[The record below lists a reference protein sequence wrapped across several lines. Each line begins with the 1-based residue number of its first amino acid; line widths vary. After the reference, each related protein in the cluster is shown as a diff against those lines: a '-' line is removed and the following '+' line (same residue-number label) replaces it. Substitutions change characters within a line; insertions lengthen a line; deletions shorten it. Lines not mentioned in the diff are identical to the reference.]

1 MRAPTPEIMRDIST
15 RLPLSEHGER
25 PRGSALDT
33 LRGRAA
39 GGGEHCIVHEYSSQ
53 HFDIFSREQKPTT
66 SAWVMCWSDLM
77 MTMFIMFAALYI
89 FAVPTIQVKAVQD
102 LPPFSM
108 TGVAASMSPVATPG
122 SILERIHDRLRD
134 RIEQAGLGGI
144 VSVHIVPGKTVH
156 LILAGDGL
164 FAAGGLA
171 LRPDVGA
178 ALLSLADILQ
188 SAPQVLAVV
197 GHVAPGEPLYGQ
209 AGPWEL
215 SVARATGVAGVLMRE
230 AGLPAARMFV
240 VGYGDQRPGAGMDS
254 QSRGG
259 RVELVLC
266 AESPTEPLPGSA
278 VPAADGFRSWIA
290 VSKEGGN

>member
-1 MRAPTPEIMRDIST
+1 MEVRE
-15 RLPLSEHGER
+15 GER
-25 PRGSALDT
+25 FADWD
-33 LRGRAA
+33 RA
-39 GGGEHCIVHEYSSQ
+39 GQ
-53 HFDIFSREQKPTT
+53 HFDIFNRKETPRT
-66 SAWVMCWSDLM
+66 AGWVMCWSDLM
-77 MTMFIMFAALYI
+77 MTMFIMFAALYM
-89 FAVPTIQVKAVQD
+89 FAVPTIQVKAVQE
-102 LPPFSM
+102 LPPRPVSAAQESM
-108 TGVAASMSPVATPG
+108 PPVSAPG
-122 SILERIHDRLRD
+122 SILERVHDRLRD
-134 RIEQAGLGGI
+134 RIEQAGLGGL
-144 VSVHIVPGKTVH
+144 VSVHIVPEKTVH

-171 LRPDVGA
+171 LRPDASA

-215 SVARATGVAGVLMRE
+215 SVARATGVAGVLTRE

-240 VGYGDQRPGAGMDS
+240 VGYGDQRPGTAMVG

-266 AESPTEPLPGSA
+266 AESPTEPLPGA
-278 VPAADGFRSWIA
+278 AAPAADGFRSWIA
-290 VSKEGGN
+290 ASKEGGN